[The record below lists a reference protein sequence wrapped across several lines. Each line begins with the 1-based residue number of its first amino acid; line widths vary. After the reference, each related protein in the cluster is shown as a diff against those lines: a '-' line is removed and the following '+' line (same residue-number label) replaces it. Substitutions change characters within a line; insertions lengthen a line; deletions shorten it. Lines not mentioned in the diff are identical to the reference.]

1 MDAEKGRLPLP
12 TSVFADLV
20 ERELASGIRWL
31 RFEPELER
39 CYDDETRQRQVRHML
54 VTGYAGIAIY
64 DLFLIADYLLVPD
77 IIVLAAIVRL
87 AIVTP
92 ISATLLLLFVRF
104 SRASFPRHA
113 ISVVIMTV
121 MSAASIFLLVVSKE
135 PERVTYY
142 GGVLLIVIYG
152 CLIHRPQFWFGV
164 AGCVATNAVFTYGLQ
179 ILTFATFEAKMAIQ
193 LIVLTGSV
201 FTLFAAFSMER
212 ERRLFYLISLKERL
226 HSMMMEGISNRDA
239 LTGMFNRRA
248 LDRRLQ
254 ELAERSSGWQSSL
267 AVIILDIDHF
277 KVYNDRLGHQA
288 GDDCLRQVASLILS
302 MMRDGRDEAF
312 RYGGEEFL
320 LLISEGDN
328 DRAVAF
334 AETIRRA
341 IESQCIPHPAS
352 STGPHVTASLG
363 VAHADATRS
372 TPVDLIARAD
382 MALYAAKNGGRNRV
396 WPQITLRS
404 PALEVLA

>member
-12 TSVFADLV
+12 TSVFAELV
-20 ERELASGIRWL
+20 EREITGGIRWL
-31 RFEPELER
+31 RFVPELER
-39 CYDDETRQRQVRHML
+39 FYDEETRQGQVQNML
-54 VTGYAGIAIY
+54 VTAYLGLAIF
-64 DLFLIADYLLVPD
+64 DLFLIADFLLVPD
-77 IIVLAAIVRL
+77 IIMLAAIVRL

-92 ISATLLLLFVRF
+92 ISATLILLFIRY
-104 SRASFPRHA
+104 SRSPFPRHA
-113 ISVVIMTV
+113 ISIVIMTI
-121 MSAASIFLLVVSKE
+121 MSTSTIFLLATSRE

-142 GGVLLIVIYG
+142 GGVLLIVIYA

-164 AGCVATNAVFTYGLQ
+164 AGCVVTNALFAYGLH
-179 ILTFATFEAKMAIQ
+179 ILTPATFEARMAIQ
-193 LIVLTGSV
+193 LMVLTGSV
-201 FTLFAAFSMER
+201 FTLFAAYSMER

-277 KVYNDRLGHQA
+277 KIYNDRLGHQA

-320 LLISEGDN
+320 LLISESDN
-328 DRAVAF
+328 VRAVAF

-341 IESQCIPHPAS
+341 IEAQGIPHPAS
-352 STGPHVTASLG
+352 STAPHVTASLG

-382 MALYAAKNGGRNRV
+382 MALYAAKNSGRNRV

-404 PALEVLA
+404 PAREVLA